1 MAPLST
7 VVSKPDRARVCALA
21 RRVAGAGAD
30 RGGGHPVWRRV
41 CLQVAAIAPDLPV
54 PRLTLLARYATWCYQ
69 LDDRMDAPDADPA
82 DLRALRDGVVGVL
95 TGAGPASE
103 RDPLPLRLRTI
114 YCELSGYDDGGAV
127 TGRFAAALR
136 DAVTLDLDHV
146 LLARAVAAGTRPPPP
161 VADYLSVAARTVNY
175 HSFVW
180 ALLAVGIGRLSP
192 AQLLAV
198 APALDLAATAV
209 RLGNDLRGADR
220 DGSEL
225 NVLQLPGPDGVRLT
239 RAEVRERIDEL
250 VAAHDRLLD
259 ERVAAGRVRCSV
271 ARTLRRCLAQSV
283 RLYRY
288 ADLR

>member
-54 PRLTLLARYATWCYQ
+54 RRLTLLARYATWCYQ

-146 LLARAVAAGTRPPPP
+146 LLARA